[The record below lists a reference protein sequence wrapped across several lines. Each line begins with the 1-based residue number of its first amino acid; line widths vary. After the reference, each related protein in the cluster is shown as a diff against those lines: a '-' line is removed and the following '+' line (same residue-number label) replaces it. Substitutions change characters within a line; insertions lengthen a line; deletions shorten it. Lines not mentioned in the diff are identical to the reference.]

1 MDTATLVA
9 TSDFHSAV
17 PTGSALLAAI
27 RTQRDQGALVVD
39 AGDFFGGNA
48 YHEYSGGRVEEQ
60 LLADLYDAVVPG
72 NHDLA
77 DLLRLRDPGRFPP
90 VVCAN
95 LEPPSSFAGR
105 WEPRLVLQSRD
116 GLRVGIVGWLGT
128 QAYDAV
134 PAAERAGYS
143 FQEPSPGLL
152 AAQRDRLLSKGADVV
167 VGVSHS
173 GFLTDVDLQLAGG
186 PLDIIVAGHCHSPH
200 YHWAVPPRHVV
211 KPPECGTGLLRIELS
226 SNAAPSFTFG
236 YPSAAGWADDYE
248 SQAIADYRTWGSEPV
263 GLLRTALPDRRALA
277 DIVVGRMR
285 AATSADAFVLNLGTL
300 RAGLPSQV
308 TREAL
313 IAAAPFDAHVVV
325 LRGDHQLSDV
335 LRLTEDL
342 GESPVVSS
350 ALISNTGTLAT
361 TAYLAERLG
370 LPASPADPPVSLRRI
385 LTDLAQEY
393 T

>member
-1 MDTATLVA
+1 
-9 TSDFHSAV
+9 
-17 PTGSALLAAI
+17 
-27 RTQRDQGALVVD
+27 
-39 AGDFFGGNA
+39 
-48 YHEYSGGRVEEQ
+48 VEER

-77 DLLRLRDPGRFPP
+77 DLLRLREPGRFPP

-95 LEPPSSFAGR
+95 LTPPSSFAGC
-105 WEPRLVLQSRD
+105 WEPGLVLQSRA
-116 GLRVGIVGWLGT
+116 GLRVGIVGWLGA

-134 PAAERAGYS
+134 PAAERDGYA
-143 FQEPSPGLL
+143 FEEPTPALL
-152 AAQRDRLLSKGADVV
+152 AAQRDRLLGMGADVV

-211 KPPECGTGLLRIELS
+211 KPPECGTGLLRIELR
-226 SNAAPSFTFG
+226 SNAEPSFAFD
-236 YPSAAGWADDYE
+236 YPSGAAGWAADYVP
-248 SQAIADYRTWGSEPV
+248 QAIADFRVWGSEPV
-263 GLLRTALPDRRALA
+263 GRLHAALPDRRALA
-277 DIVVGRMR
+277 DVVAGRML

-325 LRGDHQLSDV
+325 LRGDHQLSEV
-335 LRLTEDL
+335 LRLAEDR

-350 ALISNTGTLAT
+350 ALIGDTGTVAT
-361 TAYLAERLG
+361 TAYVAERLE

-385 LTDLAQEY
+385 LTELAQEY